1 MAKKDIFVALIC
13 AAAFIGTACQQ
24 RPSTRGALYLD
35 IEQFYKTLGHLWIIA
50 TATANEQA
58 NTACKFYDVT
68 SVNGRT
74 VSFRRIYYKNG
85 TKVQKELTGR
95 LKVEDHP
102 VVAKLMNYNH
112 VMRVYPPG
120 RRSQTGDA
128 AAKASLFARSPRID
142 TMSACDLWTYA
153 SENMFEERLLYQSIG
168 NECGIFNVRSLIR
181 RLHITRSNF
190 AAVAQDVNFINYAD
204 LQMIFFSGIGEFYE
218 LRLWNSSAVSPY
230 KECLKAYVERVPN
243 GNVITTYYNGLCK
256 NILTK

>member
-181 RLHITRSNF
+181 RLHITSE
-190 AAVAQDVNFINYAD
+190 Y
-204 LQMIFFSGIGEFYE
+204 YE

-230 KECLKAYVERVPN
+230 KECLKAYAERVPN

-256 NILTK
+256 KILTT

>member
-120 RRSQTGDA
+120 
-128 AAKASLFARSPRID
+128 
-142 TMSACDLWTYA
+142 
-153 SENMFEERLLYQSIG
+153 ENMFEERLLYQSIG

-181 RLHITRSNF
+181 RLHITS
-190 AAVAQDVNFINYAD
+190 
-204 LQMIFFSGIGEFYE
+204 EFYE

>member
-120 RRSQTGDA
+120 
-128 AAKASLFARSPRID
+128 
-142 TMSACDLWTYA
+142 
-153 SENMFEERLLYQSIG
+153 ENMFEERLLYQSIG

>member
-120 RRSQTGDA
+120 
-128 AAKASLFARSPRID
+128 
-142 TMSACDLWTYA
+142 
-153 SENMFEERLLYQSIG
+153 ENMFEERLLYQSIG

-181 RLHITRSNF
+181 RLHITSE
-190 AAVAQDVNFINYAD
+190 Y
-204 LQMIFFSGIGEFYE
+204 YE

-230 KECLKAYVERVPN
+230 KECLKAYAERVPN

-256 NILTK
+256 KILTT

>member
-181 RLHITRSNF
+181 RLHITS
-190 AAVAQDVNFINYAD
+190 
-204 LQMIFFSGIGEFYE
+204 EFYE